1 MAKLA
6 SNQAF
11 LKAKK
16 ELANMEY
23 AKENGIEKE
32 SFDEEK
38 DAFDM
43 QHHHLLTCLEETT
56 GHEFTMAASIPNE
69 NKFMQPP
76 LSTTP
81 LMSCNGSFTS
91 LDTSCCCKT
100 RRNKSQ
106 IRHLKTH
113 QGDNGISLTHTI
125 NNNLKQSNLRDEKLS
140 SSTDIHIT
148 LDEKEADY
156 HGNHLYQTDQ
166 NQPYKVIELTDN
178 GGPSH
183 TFTML

>member
-1 MAKLA
+1 
-6 SNQAF
+6 
-11 LKAKK
+11 
-16 ELANMEY
+16 
-23 AKENGIEKE
+23 
-32 SFDEEK
+32 
-38 DAFDM
+38 
-43 QHHHLLTCLEETT
+43 
-56 GHEFTMAASIPNE
+56 
-69 NKFMQPP
+69 
-76 LSTTP
+76 
-81 LMSCNGSFTS
+81 
-91 LDTSCCCKT
+91 
-100 RRNKSQ
+100 
-106 IRHLKTH
+106 LKTH

-166 NQPYKVIELTDN
+166 TQPYKVIELTDN

>member
-56 GHEFTMAASIPNE
+56 VG
-69 NKFMQPP
+69 
-76 LSTTP
+76 
-81 LMSCNGSFTS
+81 
-91 LDTSCCCKT
+91 
-100 RRNKSQ
+100 
-106 IRHLKTH
+106 
-113 QGDNGISLTHTI
+113 
-125 NNNLKQSNLRDEKLS
+125 
-140 SSTDIHIT
+140 
-148 LDEKEADY
+148 
-156 HGNHLYQTDQ
+156 
-166 NQPYKVIELTDN
+166 LTD
-178 GGPSH
+178 
-183 TFTML
+183 